1 MTDIVGPIE
10 WTEDLEIFFKRIGE
24 QANGLHLLHKA
35 SEARYSHFRNYI
47 DLPVIVLGVLNG
59 ATSVGS
65 GVLFG
70 DPKMASIIVG
80 IVALLGAILST
91 ISSYFKF
98 AARSEAHR
106 IASLQYIKLFRLIAV
121 QLGLPRESRTSAA
134 EFLKYVKGET
144 DRLSE
149 ISPLLPPEIIAA
161 MKSRFTSYKN
171 VALPSEM
178 NGLENIRIYHQ
189 SATEILSP
197 APSAISLD
205 LDTPAHARK

>member
-1 MTDIVGPIE
+1 MTEITGPID
-10 WTEDLEIFFKRIGE
+10 WTDDLEIFFKRIGE
-24 QANGLHLLHKA
+24 QSNGLHLLHKA
-35 SEARYSHFRNYI
+35 SEARFSHFRNYI

-106 IASLQYIKLFRLIAV
+106 IASLQYVKLFRLIAV
-121 QLGLPRESRTSAA
+121 QMGLPRESRSPAG

-149 ISPLLPPEIIAA
+149 ISPLLPPEVIKS
-161 MKSRFTSYKN
+161 MKSRFNAYKE

-178 NGLENIRIYHQ
+178 NGLEMIRVYQPGDAIV
-189 SATEILSP
+189 SP
-197 APSAISLD
+197 VRSTLTLNTSPD
-205 LDTPAHARK
+205 AHI